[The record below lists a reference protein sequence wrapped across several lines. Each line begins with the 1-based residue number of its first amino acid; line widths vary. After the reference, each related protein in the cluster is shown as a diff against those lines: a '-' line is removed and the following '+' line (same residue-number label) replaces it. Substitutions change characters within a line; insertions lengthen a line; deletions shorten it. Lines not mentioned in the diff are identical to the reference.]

1 MTDYQIQAPT
11 RRCAVTGRELRPGDR
26 YVTALVDEAGRFA
39 RRDFALDAW
48 AGPPDNAIAHWA
60 ARVPAHGETSK
71 RPPID
76 DDLLAECFHRLD
88 GAAEPGQVQ
97 FRYVVALL
105 LMRRKRFRFEDVT
118 KDAAGDM
125 LLLRDT
131 RTGNR
136 FAVAD
141 PGLTDEAMAA
151 VQDEVFRVLGWAYP

>member
-1 MTDYQIQAPT
+1 
-11 RRCAVTGRELRPGDR
+11 LRPGDR
-26 YVTALVDEAGRFA
+26 YVTALLDDGGKFV
-39 RRDFALDAW
+39 RRDVSAGEW
-48 AGPPDNAIAHWA
+48 TGPPEHTIAHWA
-60 ARVPAHGETSK
+60 ARVPLHGEAPR

-118 KDAAGDM
+118 KDAAGET

-131 RTGNR
+131 KTGER
-136 FAVAD
+136 YAVAD

-151 VQDEVFRVLGWAYP
+151 VQDEVFRVLGWA